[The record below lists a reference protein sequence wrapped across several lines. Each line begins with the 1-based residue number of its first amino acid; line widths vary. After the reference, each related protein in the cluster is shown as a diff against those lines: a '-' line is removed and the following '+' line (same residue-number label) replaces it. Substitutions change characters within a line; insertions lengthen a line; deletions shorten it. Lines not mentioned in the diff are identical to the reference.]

1 MLACSSAAVDGD
13 LSEISPQTFG
23 AKYNDCAGS
32 WQKVNDLSSDFLL
45 TGRCTRVNTRVGQM
59 TDTQNC
65 HIDTAH
71 RLYACSAS
79 RGKNMNLKSVSRLC
93 REKHTKNRKDSC
105 C

>member
-32 WQKVNDLSSDFLL
+32 WQKVNDLSSDLLL

-59 TDTQNC
+59 D
-65 HIDTAH
+65 
-71 RLYACSAS
+71 
-79 RGKNMNLKSVSRLC
+79 G
-93 REKHTKNRKDSC
+93 HTKLPYRYRAPLVRM
-105 C
+105 